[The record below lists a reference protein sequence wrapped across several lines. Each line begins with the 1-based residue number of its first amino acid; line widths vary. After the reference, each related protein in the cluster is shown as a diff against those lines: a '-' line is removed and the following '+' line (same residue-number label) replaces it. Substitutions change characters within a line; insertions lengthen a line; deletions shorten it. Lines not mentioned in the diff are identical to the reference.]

1 MRVRAM
7 ILAGAL
13 CATSLSSEVL
23 LASGEAAEGHANTW
37 LGLPMPFWQGLN
49 LILFLGVLVYFLR
62 KPLSNWLAERRDG
75 VLVAQK
81 KAADD
86 RVKAEQLT
94 REIQARLA
102 KIENEIADI
111 RLAAEKDA
119 VREEANLVTQAEA
132 DAKRLV
138 SRTEA
143 DIESRMRAA
152 RAELLEYAAGLSVK
166 TAEEILRKSPTADDQ
181 RRLAQEGLASLTIPA
196 APKDAAP
203 ATAPGTGRPG

>member
-1 MRVRAM
+1 MRLRAM
-7 ILAGAL
+7 VLAGAL
-13 CATSLSSEVL
+13 CATALSSEVL
-23 LASGEAAEGHANTW
+23 LASGEAEGHANTW

-49 LILFLGVLVYFLR
+49 LVLFLGVLVYFLR

-75 VLVAQK
+75 VLIAQK

-111 RLAAEKDA
+111 RHTAEKDA

-138 SRTEA
+138 ARTEA

-166 TAEEILRKSPTADDQ
+166 TAEELLRKSLTADDQ
-181 RRLAQEGLASLTIPA
+181 RRLAQEGLASLTGA
-196 APKDAAP
+196 AAGNARK
-203 ATAPGTGRPG
+203 G